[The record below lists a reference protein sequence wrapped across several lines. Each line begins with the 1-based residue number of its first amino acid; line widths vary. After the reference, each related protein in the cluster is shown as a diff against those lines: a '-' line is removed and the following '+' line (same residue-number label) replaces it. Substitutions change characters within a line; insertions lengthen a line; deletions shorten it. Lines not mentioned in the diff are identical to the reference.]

1 MQKELDRRRYMGQV
15 YTGKYETW
23 QATELGIK
31 TYGKWCDLVGWENL
45 TEQKWK
51 SSDDFMNLAIKRKWG
66 EVVYDFNTKT
76 NVVKQT
82 KFGYDLFKTFEYW
95 IDEKAQKRAVRKK
108 QINGVTSGFQKILQ
122 GLPKFMQQISSMM
135 ASFAPPE
142 QSDTERKRKSSKP
155 KKKVKN
161 NNNVHTF
168 EKWNNSH
175 HYLHAI
181 LQSMYLARVF
191 HNLIH
196 PLKMVL

>member
-1 MQKELDRRRYMGQV
+1 
-15 YTGKYETW
+15 
-23 QATELGIK
+23 
-31 TYGKWCDLVGWENL
+31 
-45 TEQKWK
+45 
-51 SSDDFMNLAIKRKWG
+51 MNLAIRRKWG

-122 GLPKFMQQISSMM
+122 GLRKFMQQISSMM

-142 QSDTERKRKSSKP
+142 QSDTKRKRKSSKP

-161 NNNVHTF
+161 NNNARTF
-168 EKWNNSH
+168 EEWNN
-175 HYLHAI
+175 LDI
-181 LQSMYLARVF
+181 KEWWRV
-191 HNLIH
+191 
-196 PLKMVL
+196 